1 MERLRLTGY
10 MPTAITI
17 TLRIQPPEQLQ
28 TLVEYVEQD
37 FIAVFHPCDFQKTLQ
52 IYDFFWIY
60 ENIFVILQRILQ
72 IYVKTTIMKT
82 TRTLLI
88 CLLSIAAICMAY
100 FCVTSVTTP
109 IQFEDT
115 RMAREVAVIKNLVD
129 LRTAE
134 VEFHHQNG
142 RFTASY
148 DTLLTFLKTAPK
160 KELLKEGS
168 LTDKQLEAGLTEH
181 KAVKILNEAKKKAL
195 KKNQFES
202 IDALYTYIWEND
214 ADVKKNELQGFRR
227 DTIELNMLEAL
238 YKGEY
243 TVETIDQITY
253 IPYNEEQKQY
263 ELEVN
268 NDYKTSQG
276 IRVPLFE
283 ARAPYESYLGDLNRQ
298 ELVNLIDREQKL
310 DHYAGLKVGDIYAP
324 NNNAGN
330 WE

>member
-1 MERLRLTGY
+1 
-10 MPTAITI
+10 
-17 TLRIQPPEQLQ
+17 
-28 TLVEYVEQD
+28 
-37 FIAVFHPCDFQKTLQ
+37 
-52 IYDFFWIY
+52 
-60 ENIFVILQRILQ
+60 
-72 IYVKTTIMKT
+72 MKT
-82 TRTLLI
+82 TRSLVI
-88 CLLSIAAICMAY
+88 CLLSIAAVVMAY

-109 IQFEDT
+109 IKFENK
-115 RMAREVAVIKNLVD
+115 RAEREVVVIKHLVD

-134 VEFHHQNG
+134 VEYHHQKG
-142 RFTASY
+142 VFTANHDS
-148 DTLLTFLKTAPK
+148 LLLFLKTAPK

-195 KKNQFES
+195 KTKSFDSADE
-202 IDALYTYIWEND
+202 LYAYIWEND
-214 ADVKKNELQGFRR
+214 KDVVSNGLAGFRR
-227 DTIELNMLEAL
+227 DTIELNMLQSL

-243 TVETIDQITY
+243 DENSIDAIII
-253 IPYNEEQKQY
+253 IPFSEGMRF

-283 ARAPYESYLGDLNRQ
+283 ARAPFESYLGDLNNQ
-298 ELVNLIDREQKL
+298 ELVNLIDKENKL
-310 DHYAGLKVGDIYAP
+310 DHYAGLKVGDVYAP

>member
-1 MERLRLTGY
+1 
-10 MPTAITI
+10 
-17 TLRIQPPEQLQ
+17 
-28 TLVEYVEQD
+28 
-37 FIAVFHPCDFQKTLQ
+37 
-52 IYDFFWIY
+52 
-60 ENIFVILQRILQ
+60 
-72 IYVKTTIMKT
+72 MKT
-82 TRTLLI
+82 TRNIVI
-88 CLLSIAAICMAY
+88 CVLSIAAVVMAY

-109 IQFEDT
+109 IKFENT
-115 RMAREVAVIKNLVD
+115 RAEREVAVIKNLVD

-134 VEFHHQNG
+134 VEYHHQNG

-160 KELLKEGS
+160 KEVLKEGS

-195 KKNQFES
+195 KKGQFEDN
-202 IDALYTYIWEND
+202 DALYAYIWEND
-214 ADVKKNELQGFRR
+214 KDVISNGLAGFRR
-227 DTIELNMLEAL
+227 DTIELNMLQAL

-243 TVETIDQITY
+243 DENTIDGIVE
-253 IPYNEEQKQY
+253 IPYSEGKRY
-263 ELEVN
+263 EIEVN

-283 ARAPYESYLGDLNRQ
+283 ARAPFESYLGDLNEQ
-298 ELVNLIDREQKL
+298 ELVNLIDRETKL
-310 DHYAGLKVGDIYAP
+310 EHYAGLKVGDIYSP